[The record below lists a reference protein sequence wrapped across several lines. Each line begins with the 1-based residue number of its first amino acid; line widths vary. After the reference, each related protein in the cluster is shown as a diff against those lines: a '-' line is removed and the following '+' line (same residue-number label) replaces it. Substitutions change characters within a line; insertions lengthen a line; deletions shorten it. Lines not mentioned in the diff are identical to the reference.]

1 MSLALLVYLID
12 ISGTF
17 KFLSLITCILSLG
30 ILGIWLIIQCDM
42 GEFHSKSIKW
52 LAGIAIASLLMGVL
66 IPREKTSYLMVA
78 AHLAQKVYESPES
91 AKIQSKILVIVNKK
105 LDKFIDEKE

>member
-1 MSLALLVYLID
+1 
-12 ISGTF
+12 
-17 KFLSLITCILSLG
+17 
-30 ILGIWLIIQCDM
+30 M
-42 GEFHSKSIKW
+42 G
-52 LAGIAIASLLMGVL
+52 LLMGVL

-91 AKIQSKILVIVNKK
+91 AKIQSKILIIVNKK